1 MLRIAAGLVIL
12 VLVLYGAVKAWPLI
26 EGPDIHWDTP
36 VAYTSSP
43 DGFITVSGVARNTEA
58 LYLDNGLLPIDT
70 EGRFSKDL
78 TLPPGGAILTLVARD
93 RFGRTTTET
102 RTVYSP

>member
-1 MLRIAAGLVIL
+1 MLRIAAGIVLFLLVI
-12 VLVLYGAVKAWPLI
+12 YGSVKAWPLLQ
-26 EGPDIHWDTP
+26 GPDTQWVTP
-36 VAYTSSP
+36 SNYTSSP

-58 LYLDNGLLPIDT
+58 LYLNNGLLPIDT

-78 TLPPGGAILTLVARD
+78 TLPSGGAILTLTARD
-93 RFGRTTTET
+93 RFGRTTTEV